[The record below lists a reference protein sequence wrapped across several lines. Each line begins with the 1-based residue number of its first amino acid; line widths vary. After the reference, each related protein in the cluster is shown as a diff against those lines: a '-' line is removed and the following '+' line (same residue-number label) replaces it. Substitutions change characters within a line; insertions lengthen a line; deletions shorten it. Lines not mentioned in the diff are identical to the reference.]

1 MSRFMPL
8 KVRLVYANAML
19 MSRVRYGM
27 FSFQG
32 QTIEIKDMIFK
43 TIIKSARFVKG
54 NYCYK
59 ESIKSIC
66 ESIGWKVPEQI
77 MKSNTVTFTHK
88 IVLNKEPKQVYEL
101 LRFNKSGRNSSIN
114 LKYRHKSD
122 KQMCRL
128 YNTLSIDLKSQ
139 PIKKFKSRLKK
150 IYITNP

>member
-1 MSRFMPL
+1 MKILGWKYSEENNMKQQASEVVSSVSFYIQKIKHMSRFMPL

-19 MSRVRYGM
+19 MSRVKYGM

-66 ESIGWKVPEQI
+66 ES
-77 MKSNTVTFTHK
+77 F
-88 IVLNKEPKQVYEL
+88 
-101 LRFNKSGRNSSIN
+101 SS
-114 LKYRHKSD
+114 
-122 KQMCRL
+122 
-128 YNTLSIDLKSQ
+128 
-139 PIKKFKSRLKK
+139 
-150 IYITNP
+150 